1 MDTIEIQTMIDITN
15 TNVIRPNQG
24 TQLEMN
30 QYRNFTTLRQCA
42 EIRSVI
48 IYDDNPQVTLTD
60 VKGLGFGSKYKGKHL
75 IWTFR
80 FSPDRPHV
88 YYDEQGNWCGL
99 LIEDLDQI
107 PVITKLT
114 ETINID
120 KAIFDLKDSSYK
132 NTVIKAHLG
141 TT

>member
-1 MDTIEIQTMIDITN
+1 MDTIEIQTLIDITN

-24 TQLEMN
+24 TQLELN

-48 IYDDNPQVTLTD
+48 LYDGNPSVDLVD
-60 VKGLGFGSKYKGKHL
+60 IKGLGFGSRYKGKQAV
-75 IWTFR
+75 WRFR
-80 FSPDRPHV
+80 FSPDRPAV
-88 YYDEQGNWCGL
+88 YGDDLEF
-99 LIEDLDQI
+99 LIADMDQI
-107 PVITKLT
+107 PVITNLT

-132 NTVIKAHLG
+132 NTIIKAYLG

>member
-1 MDTIEIQTMIDITN
+1 MDTIEIQTLIDITN
-15 TNVIRPNQG
+15 TNVTRPNQG
-24 TQLEMN
+24 TQLELN

-48 IYDDNPQVTLTD
+48 LYDGNPSVELVD
-60 VKGLGFGSKYKGKHL
+60 IKGLGFGSRYKGKQAVWL
-75 IWTFR
+75 FR
-80 FSPDRPHV
+80 FSPDRPAV
-88 YYDEQGNWCGL
+88 YGDDLEF
-99 LIEDLDQI
+99 LIADMDQI

-132 NTVIKAHLG
+132 NTIIKAYLG